1 MRIHRTTCRSVF
13 RWDSVCLLA
22 ALVLLAAAAT
32 ARAAPLIHLLEWEG
46 PIGPITAEYLN
57 SELADAALADADLVI
72 LQLDTPGGLDSSM
85 RDMIQDILASPV
97 PVAVYVAPAGGRA
110 ASAGAFLLVAAHI
123 AAMSPATNVGAAH
136 PVNMGGKLDET
147 MAAKVTNDAVAYIR
161 GLADRRGRNSDWC
174 EQAVRESVSASADSA
189 LTLGVIDFVAADIPS
204 LLEAVHGCVVGIDG
218 GDETRTI
225 DSRGGVTVI
234 REPTWRQKFLRRITD
249 PNVAY
254 IFMMLGIYGLFF
266 ELSRPGAVVPGVV
279 GAISLLLALLAFQ
292 SLPVNYVGVL
302 LILVGM
308 VLLLLEIKIT
318 SYGTLAL
325 GGVVSLLL
333 GSLLLFENAGP
344 VGALSLKV
352 VLPVVLVSA
361 AFFLLLV
368 GLGVRAQ
375 RLARFS
381 GAEGLVGE
389 EGSVVKVDA
398 GPDDG
403 FAGMISVFGELWRG
417 RSDQVLQLGD
427 RVVVTACDGRFV
439 TVVGKSNTPEHR
451 GGP

>member
-1 MRIHRTTCRSVF
+1 MRIHRPIGRSGF
-13 RWDSVCLLA
+13 RWGVFSFSVALALLA
-22 ALVLLAAAAT
+22 ATAC

-46 PIGPITAEYLN
+46 PIGPITAEYLAA
-57 SELADAALADADLVI
+57 ELADAALADADLVI

-85 RDMIQDILASPV
+85 RVMIQDMLASPV
-97 PVAVYVAPAGGRA
+97 PVAVYVAPAGARA

-174 EQAVRESVSASADSA
+174 EQAVRESVSAAADSA
-189 LTLGVIDFVAADIPS
+189 LTLGVIDFVVADIPA
-204 LLEAVHGCVVGIDG
+204 LLDAAHGREVGIDG

-225 DSRGGVTVI
+225 DSIGGVIVI

-361 AFFLLLV
+361 GFFLLLV

-381 GAEGLVGE
+381 GLDAMVGE
-389 EGSVVKVDA
+389 EGTVAKVET
-398 GPDDG
+398 GPDEG
-403 FAGMISVFGELWRG
+403 FAGMVSVFGELWRG
-417 RSDQVLQLGD
+417 HSDHALQLGD
-427 RVVVTACDGRFV
+427 RVVVTACDGRSV
-439 TVVGKSNTPEHR
+439 AVVGKSHTPEPR
-451 GGP
+451 GGS